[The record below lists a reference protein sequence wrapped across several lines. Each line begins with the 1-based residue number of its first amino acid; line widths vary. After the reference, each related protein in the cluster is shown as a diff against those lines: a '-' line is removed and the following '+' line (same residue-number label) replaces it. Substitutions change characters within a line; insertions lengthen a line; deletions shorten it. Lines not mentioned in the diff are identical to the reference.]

1 LKVSFN
7 YANFVKCDTGR
18 LWWAPELLRD
28 EEMGQLGTRQGDI
41 YAFGVII
48 HEILGKQGPFGI
60 WSFQTTLRDP
70 KGNSYPLNCDV
81 IRAIH
86 NFLFDP

>member
-1 LKVSFN
+1 MLKVNLN
-7 YANFVKCDTGR
+7 YANLANCDTGR

-28 EEMGQLGTRQGDI
+28 EEKGRLGTREGDI

-60 WSFQTTLRDP
+60 RSSQSSL
-70 KGNSYPLNCDV
+70 KGNSYSLNCDV
-81 IRAIH
+81 SRAIY
-86 NFLFDP
+86 NFISDP